1 MQFSDGEHA
10 NRFYPAN
17 PMKIAII
24 FNRVRNKSRSADV
37 SVLFDI
43 AWLNSSWPL
52 VIVKLINLLTVALV
66 ARQGPQFTL
75 HFKAQLES

>member
-43 AWLNSSWPL
+43 A
-52 VIVKLINLLTVALV
+52 
-66 ARQGPQFTL
+66 
-75 HFKAQLES
+75 